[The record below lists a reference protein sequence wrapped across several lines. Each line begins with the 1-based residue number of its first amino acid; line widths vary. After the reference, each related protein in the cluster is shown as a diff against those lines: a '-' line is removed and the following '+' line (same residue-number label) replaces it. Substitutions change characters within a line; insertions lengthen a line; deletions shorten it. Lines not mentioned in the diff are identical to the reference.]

1 MFLTCEDM
9 VKLPHLEKIKLVA
22 GSGGIKRII
31 TWAHV
36 VELDDVSEWVKGGEL
51 LFITGVFIKND
62 VDTLIKLLK
71 DIEERNLSGLVI
83 NVGRYIKETPKEVI
97 DLANS
102 MNFPVFEL
110 PFEVKLID
118 VIQSICREIFNSRLK
133 EESMNGFMRE
143 VIFGNEKITIE
154 TLNKAVIYGYN
165 SKKCY
170 HSLVVDIDNFKLYIK
185 KNNIKDEKDI
195 EELKILIQQLIDSVM
210 YRHSKKTLYMIQSD
224 SFINLVPMYKG
235 KNNRDEII
243 IIAKEIKLEIKERI
257 KGLTVSIGLGGG
269 TTEIKYFSKIVFSAQ
284 KALDISKR
292 NSKIDFVS
300 DYKKTGVYRL
310 FFDMSNY
317 DEMRNLY
324 QETLYK
330 LEKYDLKNSSNL
342 LETLEIYLEQ
352 QKNIGLA
359 AECLYIHRNTMKYRI
374 NRIEEILGCNLKDDN
389 IIFQITLCIKI
400 KKFLNI

>member
-1 MFLTCEDM
+1 MFVTCEEM

-36 VELDDVSEWVKGGEL
+36 TELDDVSDWVKGGEL
-51 LFITGVFIKND
+51 LFITGVLIKND
-62 VDTLIKLLK
+62 TNALIKLVN
-71 DIEERNLSGLVI
+71 DIEAKNLSGLVI
-83 NVGRYIKETPKEVI
+83 NVGPYIKKTPKEVI

-102 MNFPVFEL
+102 INFPIFEL

-118 VIQSICREIFNSRLK
+118 VIQSICREIFNAKLK
-133 EESMNGFMRE
+133 EESMSGFMNE
-143 VIFGNEKITIE
+143 VIFGNEKITTGTI
-154 TLNKAVIYGYN
+154 NKAVIYGYN

-170 HSLVVDIDNFKLYIK
+170 HSLVVDIDDFKVYIK
-185 KNNIKDEKDI
+185 KNNIIEEREI
-195 EELKILIQQLIDSVM
+195 EELKTHVQHLIDSIM
-210 YRHSKKTLYMIQSD
+210 FKHNKKALYMIQSD

-243 IIAKEIKLEIKERI
+243 HIAKEIKLLINERI

-292 NSKIDFVS
+292 NNKIDYVS

-310 FFDMSNY
+310 FFDINNY

-324 QETLYK
+324 EETLYK
-330 LEKYDLKNSSNL
+330 LEKYDTKNSSNL
-342 LETLEIYLEQ
+342 LETLEMYLE
-352 QKNIGLA
+352 KHRNIGLS
-359 AECLYIHRNTMKYRI
+359 AEFLYIHRNTMKYRI
-374 NRIEEILGCNLKDDN
+374 NRIEEILGCDLKDDN

>member
-1 MFLTCEDM
+1 MFLTCEEM
-9 VKLPHLEKIKLVA
+9 VKLSHLEKIKLVA
-22 GSGGIKRII
+22 GNGGIKRII

-36 VELDDVSEWVKGGEL
+36 IELDDVADWVKGGEL
-51 LFITGVFIKND
+51 LFITGVSIKND
-62 VDTLIKLLK
+62 TKALIKLVK
-71 DIEERNLSGLVI
+71 DIEARNLSGLVI

-97 DLANS
+97 ELANA
-102 MNFPVFEL
+102 MNFPIFEL

-133 EESMNGFMRE
+133 EESMNGFMKE
-143 VIFGNEKITIE
+143 IIFGNEKITTE

-170 HSLVVDIDNFKLYIK
+170 HSLVVDIDSFKVYIK
-185 KNNIKDEKDI
+185 KNNIREEKDI
-195 EELKILIQQLIDSVM
+195 EELKTFIQQLIDSIM
-210 YRHSKKTLYMIQSD
+210 YKHNKKALYMIQSD

-243 IIAKEIKLEIKERI
+243 IIAKEIKLAIKERI
-257 KGLTVSIGLGGG
+257 KGLTVSVGLGGG
-269 TTEIKYFSKIVFSAQ
+269 TSEIKYFSKIVFSAQ

-292 NSKIDFVS
+292 NSKIDYVS

-324 QETLYK
+324 EETLHK
-330 LEKYDLKNSSNL
+330 LERYDTKNSSNL
-342 LETLEIYLEQ
+342 LETLEMYLEK
-352 QKNIGLA
+352 QKNIGLS
-359 AECLYIHRNTMKYRI
+359 AEFLYIHRNTMKYRI
-374 NRIEEILGCNLKDDN
+374 NRIEEILGCDLKDDN
-389 IIFQITLCIKI
+389 IIFHITLCIKI